1 MTPGPSG
8 QGAFDPGYEDLPS
21 SLRVFPLSG
30 ALLLPG
36 GRLPL
41 NIFEPRYLN
50 MVNDSIAGDRLIGMI
65 QTLEEG
71 ESAAGPMGAGIAGQ
85 PEIYQTGC
93 VGRIIS
99 FSETEDGRYLITLG
113 GLIRFDVVSELAEK
127 DGFRQVQPS
136 YTRFRA
142 DLDEPEAEAEG
153 EIDRAGLLEALRGY
167 FDCRGIQ
174 GDWDAIEET
183 PDGHLVTSL
192 AMICPFAPSEKQAL
206 LEAMTLPERAET
218 MTTILQ
224 MAAHGAP
231 DAPARH

>member
-1 MTPGPSG
+1 MTPSPSG
-8 QGAFDPGYEDLPS
+8 QGSAVPGYEDLPDC
-21 SLRVFPLSG
+21 LRVFPLSG

-50 MVNDSIAGDRLIGMI
+50 MVNDAIANDRLIGMI

-71 ESAAGPMGAGIAGQ
+71 QAAAGEAGQ

-127 DGFRQVQPS
+127 DGFRQVRPS
-136 YTRFRA
+136 YERFRA
-142 DLDEPEAEAEG
+142 DLDALVGESEG
-153 EIDRAGLLEALRGY
+153 EIDRSGLLAALRTY

-174 GDWDAIEET
+174 GDWEAIEET
-183 PDGHLVTSL
+183 PDAHLVTSL

-206 LEAMTLPERAET
+206 LEAMTLTERAET
-218 MTTILQ
+218 MTAILQ
-224 MAAHGAP
+224 MAAHCAP
-231 DAPARH
+231 DTPARH

>member
-1 MTPGPSG
+1 MTPGLSGPSV
-8 QGAFDPGYEDLPS
+8 FDPAYEDLPER
-21 SLRVFPLSG
+21 LRVFPLSG

-41 NIFEPRYLN
+41 NIFEPRYLK
-50 MVNDSIAGDRLIGMI
+50 MVDDSIAGDRLIGMI
-65 QTLEEG
+65 QTLDG
-71 ESAAGPMGAGIAGQ
+71 EAPTGQ

-93 VGRIIS
+93 VGRIVA

-113 GLIRFDVVSELAEK
+113 GLIRFDVAAELAEK
-127 DGFRQVQPS
+127 DGFRQVRPD

-142 DLDEPEAEAEG
+142 DLEEPADDDEG
-153 EIDRAGLLEALRGY
+153 TIDRTGLLTALRGY

-183 PDGHLVTSL
+183 PDGRLVTSL
-192 AMICPFAPSEKQAL
+192 AMVCPFAPSEKQAL

-218 MTTILQ
+218 MTAILQ
-224 MAAHGAP
+224 MAAHEAP

>member
-1 MTPGPSG
+1 MTPSPSG
-8 QGAFDPGYEDLPS
+8 QGIFDPGYEDLPDC
-21 SLRVFPLSG
+21 LRVFPLSG

-50 MVNDSIAGDRLIGMI
+50 MVNDSIASDRLIGMI
-65 QTLEEG
+65 QTLEE
-71 ESAAGPMGAGIAGQ
+71 ERAAAQ

-113 GLIRFDVVSELAEK
+113 GLIRFDVVSELPEK
-127 DGFRQVQPS
+127 DGFRQVQPRYS
-136 YTRFRA
+136 RFRA
-142 DLDEPEAEAEG
+142 DLDEPKDDLEG
-153 EIDRAGLLEALRGY
+153 EIDRAGLLGALRDY

-183 PDGHLVTSL
+183 PDGQLVTSL

-231 DAPARH
+231 EAPARH

>member
-1 MTPGPSG
+1 MTPSPSG
-8 QGAFDPGYEDLPS
+8 QGTFDPVYEDLPDC
-21 SLRVFPLSG
+21 LRVFPLSG

-50 MVNDSIAGDRLIGMI
+50 MVNDSIASDRLIGMI
-65 QTLEEG
+65 QTLAEG
-71 ESAAGPMGAGIAGQ
+71 ESAAAAEGQ
-85 PEIYQTGC
+85 PEMYQVGC

-113 GLIRFDVVSELAEK
+113 GLIRFEVVSELAEK

-142 DLDEPEAEAEG
+142 DLDEPGGEAEG
-153 EIDRAGLLEALRGY
+153 EIDRAGLLEALHDY

-224 MAAHGAP
+224 MAAHDAP